1 MAKKINHFIFCHN
14 IVAKFLFIEK
24 IATKTQKMK
33 KGFNPREVLGLTQ
46 HQIAKL
52 LNVSRSQWSMYEL
65 GQRDLPASAFLVLGD
80 MMVYAQTI
88 TLQTAPKTEH
98 QLKQAATL
106 QVALQK
112 LLQEN
117 AYQLERVARKLTP
130 LEQKHQAQ
138 LKTLQLLAYLKT
150 KNPNTGT
157 LQSKN
162 LERITTQTIN
172 GVTLKDLF
180 QIVKWQIK
188 LEQLQAEK
196 KWLEERLKVMSDEL

>member
-1 MAKKINHFIFCHN
+1 MKKEVTTCELLGLSQLEISLLLKIN
-14 IVAKFLFIEK
+14 
-24 IATKTQKMK
+24 
-33 KGFNPREVLGLTQ
+33 
-46 HQIAKL
+46 
-52 LNVSRSQWSMYEL
+52 RSQWSMYEL

-88 TLQTAPKTEH
+88 TVQTAPKTEH

-117 AYQLERVARKLTP
+117 AYQLERVARKLAP

-150 KNPNTGT
+150 QNPNTGT
-157 LQSKN
+157 PQSKN

-172 GVTLKDLF
+172 GVTLKDLL
-180 QIVKWQIK
+180 QIVKWQMK
-188 LEQLQAEK
+188 LEMLQAEK
-196 KWLEERLKVMSDEL
+196 HWLEERLKVMSDEL

>member
-1 MAKKINHFIFCHN
+1 MF
-14 IVAKFLFIEK
+14 VEK
-24 IATKTQKMK
+24 NATKTQKMK

-80 MMVYAQTI
+80 MMVFAKTI
-88 TLQTAPKTEH
+88 TVQTAPKTEH
-98 QLKQAATL
+98 QLKQEASL

-117 AYQLERVARKLTP
+117 AYQLERVARKLAP

-150 KNPNTGT
+150 QNPNTGT
-157 LQSKN
+157 PQSKN
-162 LERITTQTIN
+162 LDRITTQTIN
-172 GVTLKDLF
+172 GVTLKDLL
-180 QIVKWQIK
+180 QIVKWQMK
-188 LEQLQAEK
+188 LEMLQAEK
-196 KWLEERLKVMSDEL
+196 QWLEERLKVMSDEL

>member
-1 MAKKINHFIFCHN
+1 MAKKSIILDFATTLWQNFCLL
-14 IVAKFLFIEK
+14 KK
-24 IATKTQKMK
+24 MPQKTQKMK
-33 KGFNPREVLGLTQ
+33 KGFNSREVLGLTQ

-80 MMVYAQTI
+80 MMVFAKTI
-88 TLQTAPKTEH
+88 TVQTAPKTEH
-98 QLKQAATL
+98 QLKQEASL
-106 QVALQK
+106 QIALQK

-117 AYQLERVARKLTP
+117 AYQLERVARKLAP

-150 KNPNTGT
+150 QNLNTGT
-157 LQSKN
+157 PQSKN

-172 GVTLKDLF
+172 GVTLKDLL
-180 QIVKWQIK
+180 QIVKWQMK
-188 LEQLQAEK
+188 LEMLQAEK
-196 KWLEERLKVMSDEL
+196 HWLEERLKVMSDEL